1 MAADARLVGL
11 AGHSRPPRAPWFL
24 PLIGAYYRI
33 KDRFQ

>member
-1 MAADARLVGL
+1 VEGLRL
-11 AGHSRPPRAPWFL
+11 AGYSGHLAPWFL